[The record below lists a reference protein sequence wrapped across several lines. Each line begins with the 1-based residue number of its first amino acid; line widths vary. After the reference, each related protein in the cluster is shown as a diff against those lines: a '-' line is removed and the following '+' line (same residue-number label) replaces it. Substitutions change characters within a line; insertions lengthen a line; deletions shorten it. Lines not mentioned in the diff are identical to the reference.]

1 MSGQIQRLCAG
12 KKGNGKKGGL
22 YHVYKNGIAV
32 YTKKDGVLSGQWGDS
47 GQNGFIT
54 KALKE
59 ENDCEDT
66 GM

>member
-12 KKGNGKKGGL
+12 KKENGKKGGL

-47 GQNGFIT
+47 G
-54 KALKE
+54 
-59 ENDCEDT
+59 
-66 GM
+66 